1 MGLWQS
7 PKFVSFQRGYNTSA
21 PYIDATLGLAASAQF
36 DFVNRRYYW
45 DGKQRLER
53 DFTSFVGASFGT
65 GDAAGLTGAGV
76 AANHD
81 ITLNWSA
88 LNITAPFVVA
98 VVFRPASLPS
108 AIQFIVSLE
117 AASTPAQNRSSIII
131 HSTNVGRHQTLVG
144 NVSQAQQN
152 SGALSIDTNYAMATL
167 VQTDLFRNSLNG
179 ADAGADDTSGTL
191 PTYSLVRFLEN
202 VSNNTP
208 FTGAIRHVLFFAQTG
223 GAEISQADLN
233 TLSGVLALL

>member
-1 MGLWQS
+1 MLKQPGKLLGRRSRPPWF
-7 PKFVSFQRGYNTSA
+7 PFVSSG
-21 PYIDATLGLAASAQF
+21 LGLAAATHI
-36 DFVNRRYYW
+36 DFVNRRYRW
-45 DGKQRLER
+45 DGRER
-53 DFTSFVGASFGT
+53 AESDFATFTGAVFGA
-65 GDAAGLTGAGV
+65 GNAAGLTGAGV

-144 NVSQAQQN
+144 NVSQAQQTF
-152 SGALSIDTNYAMATL
+152 GALSIDTNYAMATL

-179 ADAGADDTSGTL
+179 ADAGAEDTSGTL

-202 VSNNTP
+202 VSNASP
-208 FTGAIRHVLFFAQTG
+208 FTGAIRHVLFFQQTG
-223 GAEISQADLN
+223 GSEISQVDLN
-233 TLSGVLALL
+233 TLSGEAMTL